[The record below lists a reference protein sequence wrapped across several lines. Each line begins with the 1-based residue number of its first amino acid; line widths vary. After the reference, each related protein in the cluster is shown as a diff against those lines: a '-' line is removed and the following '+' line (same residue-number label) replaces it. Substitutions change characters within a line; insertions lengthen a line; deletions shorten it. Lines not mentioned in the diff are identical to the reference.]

1 MNFLAVSAPR
11 LLSPPDAG
19 AAHAGS
25 SGQASPLLL
34 DVRNGELPRAVTI
47 APGPA
52 QDRAN
57 WSRVLVGV
65 ASLALLGSVAYWTF
79 GKSIFL
85 PGQTQAHDG
94 EPVVSPRSTV
104 DWARLDAVLRKSI
117 G

>member
-1 MNFLAVSAPR
+1 MNFLTVSAPG
-11 LLSPPDAG
+11 LLSPPDAV
-19 AAHAGS
+19 AAGAGS

-34 DVRNGELPRAVTI
+34 DVRNGELPRTVTL
-47 APGPA
+47 ASGPA
-52 QDRAN
+52 QERAN
-57 WSRVLVGV
+57 WSRILIGV

-85 PGQTQAHDG
+85 PGQTQSHDV
-94 EPVVSPRSTV
+94 EPVVSPRSAV